1 MKNNLANRDIAIVA
15 WAETRIER
23 RSGKT
28 AYELAGEI
36 MDQICE
42 RTGVTPAD
50 IDGLAT
56 IHPHSEAA
64 NVFFAPFLGDAL
76 GLTLR
81 WTQATGNGGAS
92 PAGNV
97 ARAAAAIQAGM
108 CEMVLCCNADAANTR
123 MRSDQRGYRT
133 DFVEPVGL
141 QGPPSYFGFIMR
153 RYMARHTLKFEA
165 LGKLAVEQRKGALT
179 NPNICDTFNKPITV
193 EDYMNSRMVSYP
205 LRLLDAVMRCDG
217 ANGVLVT
224 TTERAKK
231 MGIRKMVHPVGYSEL
246 INFDVRNQLP
256 DVTETGFSV
265 VGPDALQKAGLRHD
279 DVRMAHLYDDFHIAT
294 LMQLEQI
301 GFCERGGGSDFILA
315 TDISPTGKLP
325 INTGGGQ
332 ISSGQPGL
340 CGGGVQLVEAVRQ
353 MFGEARGR
361 QVPDPANALVTG
373 IGVVNYVRNW
383 SVSAAL
389 VLEKGA

>member
-1 MKNNLANRDIAIVA
+1 MRNNLASRDIAIIA
-15 WAETRIER
+15 WAETKIER

-28 AYELAGEI
+28 AYELAGEV
-36 MDQICE
+36 MDQIAAK
-42 RTGVTPAD
+42 TGITPAD

-56 IHPHSEAA
+56 VQTHSEAC
-64 NVFFAPFLGDAL
+64 NPFWTPFLSDAL
-76 GLTLR
+76 GISPR
-81 WTQATGNGGAS
+81 WAQTTGNGGAS

-108 CEMVLCCNADAANTR
+108 CEMVLLCNADAANTR
-123 MRSDQRGYRT
+123 QRSDQRGYRT

-179 NPNICDTFNKPITV
+179 NPNICETFAKPITID
-193 EDYMNSRMVSYP
+193 DYLNSRMVSYP

-217 ANGVLVT
+217 ANGVLMT

-231 MGIRKMVHPVGYSEL
+231 MGIKKMVHPIAYAEL
-246 INFDVRNQLP
+246 SNFDVRNPLP
-256 DVTETGFSV
+256 DVTETGFSI
-265 VGPDALQKAGLRHD
+265 VGPDVLQKAGLRHD
-279 DVRMAHLYDDFHIAT
+279 DIRMAHLYDDFHIAT
-294 LMQLEQI
+294 MMQLEQI
-301 GFCERGGGSDFILA
+301 GFCGRGEGSDFILA
-315 TDISPTGKLP
+315 TDISPTGRLP

-353 MFGEARGR
+353 MFGEAEGR

-373 IGVVNYVRNW
+373 IGAINYVRNW